1 MIETLYAALNICT
14 LIHPLK
20 AERIRLSHAR
30 HQNKRK
36 ECTKAHIHARMFDG
50 LQVANN
56 ATTLGRYARAGN
68 IIFPRIYQASFT
80 PRENKS

>member
-1 MIETLYAALNICT
+1 ML
-14 LIHPLK
+14 
-20 AERIRLSHAR
+20 
-30 HQNKRK
+30 
-36 ECTKAHIHARMFDG
+36 DG

-56 ATTLGRYARAGN
+56 AATLGRYARAGN